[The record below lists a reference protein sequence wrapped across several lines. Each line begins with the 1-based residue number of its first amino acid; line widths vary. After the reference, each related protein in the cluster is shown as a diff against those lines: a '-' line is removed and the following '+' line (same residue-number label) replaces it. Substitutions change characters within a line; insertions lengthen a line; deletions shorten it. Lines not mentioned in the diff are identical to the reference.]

1 MDKQCDIEQ
10 AASCRRLWAAVLAE
24 AIATLK
30 AWRNGGKQVLEGR
43 KAEAWLMHA
52 EANGPGSFEWVCCV
66 LDLDPVAVRDRLRV
80 QFPPRSANRAERMA
94 EAA

>member
-1 MDKQCDIEQ
+1 MDEQSNIEQ
-10 AASCRRLWAAVLAE
+10 AAACRRLWAAVLSE
-24 AIATLK
+24 AIASLS
-30 AWRNGGKQVLEGR
+30 AWRNKGKHVLEGR

-52 EANGPGSFEWVCCV
+52 ETSGPGSFEWVCCV

-80 QFPPRSANRAERMA
+80 QFPPRSANRAERLA